1 MNNRLIA
8 CVIACVVVLLLIGAV
23 NAKEITV
30 KEKRIESGSRGNPV
44 FIISDCYFGMNQYV
58 LMHDEYAV
66 SGQDYYKISMND
78 KVEVG
83 DTPRANGIVSVTIK

>member
-8 CVIACVVVLLLIGAV
+8 CVIACVIALLLIGAV
-23 NAKEITV
+23 SAKEITV
-30 KEKRIESGSRGNPV
+30 KEKRIDGGSRGNLV
-44 FIISDCYFGMNQYV
+44 FIISDCYFGMTQYE

-66 SGQDYYKISMND
+66 SAQDYYKISIND

-83 DTPRANGIVSVTIK
+83 DTPKMNGIVSVTIK